1 MKLITDVLQN
11 IVTPLKKQLRLFRN
25 RKELKRVKKRFFK
38 NNSLQDGVTER
49 YVKSFY
55 RSLGN
60 FIGGNKLLQ
69 SDSGREIKRFLLD
82 RIESDFVYYS
92 ENYIRIFLKK
102 KYDEISLFLDDE
114 GDSWN
119 NCYVSSIL
127 NKDTS
132 TINSSREM
140 LTFFRELNGLPRNTT
155 FTLEKYFQYEMNFL
169 EVCNEYEE
177 KRTSN
182 PHNIYNNNK
191 FNAEKKKYED
201 GKRKL
206 IQEFSDAIKSKRYF
220 IFIDDFSGS
229 GATIKNFFKIMEEY
243 FDNDIKIIIIC
254 IHMME
259 KGEKK
264 LNAYFDS
271 SKYKNKVTIYTDDSR
286 INSRKKF
293 FTNKKDPLKKKIREF
308 EEQNFHQQ
316 FALGFEATEALV
328 ATYDNCP
335 NNTFSSFW
343 FSENPEWTPLFYRP
357 RKRSQAL
364 NSIVGDK
371 SIFVSNV
378 KYALKTR
385 GVGRGDIKLIIILLA
400 VKSGRETTTNRIE
413 IDLKDNF
420 FYNDDD
426 IQECLSNQYITIK
439 FFDNSRSTYILTPK
453 GKNKLKEYKLSSSN
467 FEKLVSSYEKSSN
480 DKIGIEDDYKPKL
493 LKNKSAE

>member
-1 MKLITDVLQN
+1 
-11 IVTPLKKQLRLFRN
+11 
-25 RKELKRVKKRFFK
+25 
-38 NNSLQDGVTER
+38 
-49 YVKSFY
+49 
-55 RSLGN
+55 
-60 FIGGNKLLQ
+60 
-69 SDSGREIKRFLLD
+69 
-82 RIESDFVYYS
+82 
-92 ENYIRIFLKK
+92 
-102 KYDEISLFLDDE
+102 
-114 GDSWN
+114 
-119 NCYVSSIL
+119 
-127 NKDTS
+127 
-132 TINSSREM
+132 
-140 LTFFRELNGLPRNTT
+140 
-155 FTLEKYFQYEMNFL
+155 
-169 EVCNEYEE
+169 
-177 KRTSN
+177 
-182 PHNIYNNNK
+182 
-191 FNAEKKKYED
+191 
-201 GKRKL
+201 
-206 IQEFSDAIKSKRYF
+206 
-220 IFIDDFSGS
+220 
-229 GATIKNFFKIMEEY
+229 
-243 FDNDIKIIIIC
+243 
-254 IHMME
+254 
-259 KGEKK
+259 
-264 LNAYFDS
+264 AYFDS